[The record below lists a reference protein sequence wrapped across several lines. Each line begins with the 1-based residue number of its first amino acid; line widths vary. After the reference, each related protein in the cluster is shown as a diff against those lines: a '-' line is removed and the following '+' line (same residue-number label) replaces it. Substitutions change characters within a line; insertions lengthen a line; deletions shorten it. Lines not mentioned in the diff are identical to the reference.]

1 MNPEST
7 KKQPKQE
14 NKNNKE
20 LAGADVDWTR
30 AKVGRRVS
38 HRKQS

>member
-7 KKQPKQE
+7 KKPKQE
-14 NKNNKE
+14 NKNKKE

-30 AKVGRRVS
+30 AEVER
-38 HRKQS
+38 